1 MVPKIFIT
9 KGGASLCTY
18 SLQNI
23 PLSVNCFFSHKFP
36 ARTKHS
42 CKTAFSGFDIMFS
55 RGRENSKNY
64 SAANL
69 KITKVL
75 TFPHSHVLTARLKN
89 MKSSDLMNLNIR
101 VVFCFTSKL
110 KKVKLSQVDFAYKHK

>member
-18 SLQNI
+18 ILQNF
-23 PLSVNCFFSHKFP
+23 PLSINCFFSCKFP
-36 ARTKHS
+36 VTTKHS
-42 CKTAFSGFDIMFS
+42 CKIAFSGFDMMLS

-75 TFPHSHVLTARLKN
+75 TFPHSHVLIARLKK
-89 MKSSDLMNLNIR
+89 MKLSDLINLNIR

-110 KKVKLSQVDFAYKHK
+110 KKVKLSQVDFVYKHK